1 MHFRRA
7 GPRALFRGFTDTRD
21 NTGLWAVLWLKG
33 LHGMTEIAICNGWL
47 KINYSL
53 QRLIRRAPRKN
64 RADKNT
70 SLYGNE
76 GRGMCANDSVKI
88 VKSYILQSTDLHR
101 IINLIRCGYKLQIQC
116 HEKEITDFIH
126 LSLFLPKDVRK

>member
-1 MHFRRA
+1 MYSGFVRRA
-7 GPRALFRGFTDTRD
+7 
-21 NTGLWAVLWLKG
+21 
-33 LHGMTEIAICNGWL
+33 E
-47 KINYSL
+47 
-53 QRLIRRAPRKN
+53 RRN

-76 GRGMCANDSVKI
+76 GRGMCGNDSVRI